1 MKGESDLSSH
11 QGCRVGDVEQSVVHL
26 LNKSGHDEDLD
37 HDDGSWVFSLRKQ
50 PNSVDHVN
58 KRRDCA

>member
-26 LNKSGHDEDLD
+26 TRVVMMRILIMMMEVGCFH
-37 HDDGSWVFSLRKQ
+37 
-50 PNSVDHVN
+50 
-58 KRRDCA
+58 